1 MQKHPEILLR
11 EMSKNKKVLILGGLG
26 FIGSNITI
34 SQLGLNNEVR
44 VYDNLDP
51 HSGGKLCNLQDF
63 NENCSIYFHDILD
76 FDRLVEHISWA
87 DVVINCAASTSHSYS
102 MREPFFDLDVNIK
115 GVLNILEAIKRF
127 NPNCKFIHL
136 GTTTQLG
143 PLSYEPADELHPE
156 FPTDI
161 YSANK
166 SVSEK
171 YVLIYAKA
179 HNLNCTV
186 LRLSNVYG
194 PRASIHTPEL
204 TFNNYFIG
212 LALRNKPITIY
223 GDGLQLR
230 NLIHVDD
237 VCSAIELACI
247 DKTSK
252 GQTYFIVSDR
262 HMSVKEIASIIIKE
276 ANSGEIQLID
286 WPKGR
291 KATEV
296 GNAIISNSKAKQQLK
311 WTEKVKFEDGIIN
324 VLSFYRSK
332 LKDYLI

>member
-1 MQKHPEILLR
+1 
-11 EMSKNKKVLILGGLG
+11 MSRNKKVLILGGLG
-26 FIGSNITI
+26 FIGSNIAI
-34 SQLGLNNEVR
+34 SQLKLNNEVR
-44 VYDNLDP
+44 IYDNLDP
-51 HSGGKLCNLQDF
+51 NSGGKLCNLDGYK
-63 NENCSIYFHDILD
+63 ESCSIYFHNILD

-87 DVVINCAASTSHSYS
+87 DIVINCAASTSHSYS

-127 NPNCKFIHL
+127 NPTCKLIHL

-179 HNLNCTV
+179 HDLNCTV

-212 LALRNKPITIY
+212 LALRNKAITIY

-230 NLIHVDD
+230 NLIHVND
-237 VCSAIELACI
+237 VCSAINLVCVDEI
-247 DKTSK
+247 SV
-252 GQTYFIVSDR
+252 GQTYFIVSDH
-262 HMSVKEIASIIIKE
+262 HMSVKQIASIIIKE
-276 ANSGEIQLID
+276 AKSGDIQLVD

-291 KATEV
+291 RATEV
-296 GNAIISNSKAKQQLK
+296 GDAIISNNKARQQLQ
-311 WTEKVKFEDGIIN
+311 WIEKVNFKDGIN
-324 VLSFYRSK
+324 DALTFYRSR

>member
-1 MQKHPEILLR
+1 
-11 EMSKNKKVLILGGLG
+11 
-26 FIGSNITI
+26 
-34 SQLGLNNEVR
+34 
-44 VYDNLDP
+44 
-51 HSGGKLCNLQDF
+51 
-63 NENCSIYFHDILD
+63 
-76 FDRLVEHISWA
+76 
-87 DVVINCAASTSHSYS
+87 

-127 NPNCKFIHL
+127 NPTCKLIHL

-179 HNLNCTV
+179 HDLNCTV

-212 LALRNKPITIY
+212 LALRNKAITIY

-230 NLIHVDD
+230 NLIHVND
-237 VCSAIELACI
+237 VCSAINLVCVDEI
-247 DKTSK
+247 SV
-252 GQTYFIVSDR
+252 GQTYFIVSDH
-262 HMSVKEIASIIIKE
+262 HMSVKQIASIIIKE
-276 ANSGEIQLID
+276 AKSGDIQLVD

-291 KATEV
+291 RATEV
-296 GNAIISNSKAKQQLK
+296 GDAIISNNKARQQLQ
-311 WTEKVKFEDGIIN
+311 WIEKVNFKDGIN
-324 VLSFYRSK
+324 DALTFYRSR